1 MKEEDYT
8 MPTGVTILLTCLI
21 TFILTFLIRVSI
33 VKPFI
38 EEKEYSVREYLE
50 HPEYYE
56 VKKVY
61 EDTNF
66 VGYKVT
72 YKK

>member
-1 MKEEDYT
+1 MKEDKV
-8 MPTGVTILLTCLI
+8 PTGIIVLLGCLI
-21 TFILTFLIRVSI
+21 TVVFLLLLRSFHPLPVT
-33 VKPFI
+33 

-56 VKKVY
+56 VKKIY
-61 EDTNF
+61 EDTIF
-66 VGYKVT
+66 IGYKVT